1 MKLSAKIGMFV
12 TLLIVIIALGL
23 GVFSAYLSKNAI
35 MQEAESN
42 LIQIGKEA
50 SMYIDL
56 SITSRLKTL
65 QEVANRDE
73 IRSMQWDTQRI
84 ALSDDVE
91 RLGYM
96 DLGIVQPSGDTNYV
110 STGEKANL
118 LDRDYV
124 AKALRGEG
132 CVSNVIISKVTGKA
146 VLMYAA
152 PIMRDGSVVGVLIG
166 RTDGNSL
173 NDFTDDLKYGK
184 NDSAFIIGK
193 DFTYY
198 SYPDREY
205 VLKQINILKEGEKNT
220 KFSDLAKNIRNIV
233 LEKQTSINYTFE
245 GKDYIAVVTPIKST
259 GWLICNTI
267 DKSEVYTSVNILAV
281 KTLLASVVFII
292 LGFIVT
298 LLLTKK
304 ITKPISTVSKK
315 LNDIAAYNFTTYN
328 EDIEK
333 IKNKKDEI
341 GQIKKAVNEMQSN
354 LLNLIKGILDISDR
368 VSNSSDE
375 IKVATE
381 HIVAMANQTSI
392 SVGEMAKG
400 ASEQAKDTE
409 IGSNYMNGLSEII
422 LEDSK
427 NRDVLNN
434 AATNANKIK
443 DEGNCI
449 VEKLM
454 EKTSITNVAINEI
467 NNVIVETQMSSKKI
481 QDASK
486 MIEQIAEQTNLL
498 ALNAS
503 IEAARAGE
511 AGRGFA
517 VVAGEI
523 GKLAEQSNSFTR
535 QINNDISD
543 LAANIDFAVKTI
555 EEMDSTINIQSQIV
569 GQTKEKFDGIAL
581 SLEQI
586 KSAILSLNTSGNDI
600 ENRRDEMIRILGNLS
615 AISEENAAATEETLA
630 TVESQNSS
638 ITQIADA
645 CAELSELAKGIHTNI
660 VKFKFQ

>member
-1 MKLSAKIGMFV
+1 
-12 TLLIVIIALGL
+12 
-23 GVFSAYLSKNAI
+23 
-35 MQEAESN
+35 
-42 LIQIGKEA
+42 
-50 SMYIDL
+50 
-56 SITSRLKTL
+56 
-65 QEVANRDE
+65 
-73 IRSMQWDTQRI
+73 
-84 ALSDDVE
+84 
-91 RLGYM
+91 
-96 DLGIVQPSGDTNYV
+96 
-110 STGEKANL
+110 
-118 LDRDYV
+118 
-124 AKALRGEG
+124 
-132 CVSNVIISKVTGKA
+132 
-146 VLMYAA
+146 MYAT
-152 PIMRDGSVVGVLIG
+152 PIMSDGNVVGVLIG

-173 NDFTDDLKYGK
+173 NDFTDELKYGK
-184 NDSAFIIGK
+184 YDSAFVIGN

-205 VLKQINILKEGEKNT
+205 VLKQINILKEGEKDG
-220 KFSDLAKNIRNIV
+220 KFSDLANNIKNIDHN
-233 LEKQTSINYTFE
+233 KQSTINYTFE
-245 GKDYIAVVTPIKST
+245 GNDYITVVTPIQST
-259 GWLICNTI
+259 DWLLCNSI
-267 DKSEVYTSVNILAV
+267 NKAEVYTTINMLALKILI
-281 KTLLASVVFII
+281 ASLIFII
-292 LGFIVT
+292 RGFILTV
-298 LLLTKK
+298 LLIKK
-304 ITKPISTVSKK
+304 ITKPITTVSNK
-315 LNDIAAYNFTTYN
+315 LKDLAAYNFTTYN
-328 EDIEK
+328 EEINK

-341 GQIKKAVNEMQSN
+341 GQIKKAVNEMQGN
-354 LLNLIKGILDISDR
+354 LLNLIKSILDISGR
-368 VSNSSDE
+368 VANSSDE
-375 IKVATE
+375 IRVATQ
-381 HIVAMANQTSI
+381 HIVAMADQTSI

-434 AATNANKIK
+434 AASNANKTK

-449 VEKLM
+449 VEELM
-454 EKTSITNVAINEI
+454 EKTNITNISINEI
-467 NNVIVETQMSSKKI
+467 NNVIVETQKSSEKI

-523 GKLAEQSNSFTR
+523 GKLAEQSNNFTR
-535 QINNDISD
+535 QINNDIRD
-543 LAANIDFAVKTI
+543 LTANIDFAVKTI
-555 EEMDSTINIQSQIV
+555 EEMDSTINVQSKIV
-569 GQTKEKFDGIAL
+569 GKTKEKFDGIAF

-645 CAELSELAKGIHTNI
+645 CAELSDLAKGINSNI
-660 VKFKFQ
+660 VKFKF